1 MIQYVQ
7 LTAVVDAQRLNDAC
21 ETFEQQMQGT
31 RDETPL
37 SVMNCPIVTNY

>member
-1 MIQYVQ
+1 MIRYVQ
-7 LTAVVDAQRLNDAC
+7 PTAVVDAQRLNDAC

-37 SVMNCPIVTNY
+37 SVMHCRIVTNY